1 MYRKLTALV
10 LGGVLVASV
19 AACSSSNNASTTTT
33 SAAANT
39 TTSAAKTNDT
49 KAASG
54 KTTVTKPA
62 TIEKIDKSK
71 LPAKAQNKPK
81 DLNLTQD
88 ESDCIDYTIYKVY
101 ADDPSTGTDDATLA
115 GIAGGSI
122 AACVPQDKIAEG
134 ITTAIKSGGTSL
146 TETQLSCIKN
156 EIATTDQQSLAVFL
170 GVLITQDDTLMKPF
184 QQALSQACNIT

>member
-39 TTSAAKTNDT
+39 TTSAAKTSDT
-49 KAASG
+49 KAAG

-71 LPAKAQNKPK
+71 LPAKAQNTPK

-101 ADDPSTGTDDATLA
+101 LDDPSTSTDDATLA
-115 GIAGGSI
+115 GVAGGSI

-134 ITTAIKSGGTSL
+134 ITAAIKSGGASL

-170 GVLITQDDTLMKPF
+170 GVLITQDETLMKPF
-184 QQALSQACNIT
+184 QQALAQACNIT